1 MRVTAVL
8 FTTLVGIVA
17 CGSPP
22 PAVEPTAAEPMAEPE
37 TASAASGPEPELSD
51 EAAALIAETEGTAP
65 PASSGSSSA
74 PPPAADK
81 GKGLEIV
88 YRVKPDEL
96 RIEVLSATFVPTVK
110 AVRVRGGW
118 GVDISVEATSTSDVA
133 LLASDNGPFALAAT
147 VLRPSEEH
155 SGDQRGASKDVVV
168 TQTKAQTF
176 RRIWPGAE
184 SKPLQAGQELLLQ
197 VGLWGIGKTPETRK
211 PALRFFEVKLVV
223 GGKGGTAIVQ
233 PPK

>member
-22 PAVEPTAAEPMAEPE
+22 PAAEPSRAEPTATPE
-37 TASAASGPEPELSD
+37 ALTASTEPEPELSD

-65 PASSGSSSA
+65 PTASGSASA

-81 GKGLEIV
+81 GKGLDIV

-118 GVDISVEATSTSDVA
+118 GVDITVEATSTSDVA
-133 LLASDNGPFALAAT
+133 LLASDDGPLALAAT

-155 SGDQRGASKDVVV
+155 SGDRRGASKDLVV
-168 TQTKAQTF
+168 TQTKTQTF
-176 RRIWPGAE
+176 HRIWPGAE

-223 GGKGGTAIVQ
+223 GGKGAAAIVQ